1 MTPSSLG
8 SGSSTDFCWFSG
20 TGVDVVDDS
29 GCADFESGAKVT
41 FLNVVGGASTF
52 IVSTGGGALGRKVG
66 NGLGNWKK

>member
-1 MTPSSLG
+1 M
-8 SGSSTDFCWFSG
+8 
-20 TGVDVVDDS
+20 DVVDDS